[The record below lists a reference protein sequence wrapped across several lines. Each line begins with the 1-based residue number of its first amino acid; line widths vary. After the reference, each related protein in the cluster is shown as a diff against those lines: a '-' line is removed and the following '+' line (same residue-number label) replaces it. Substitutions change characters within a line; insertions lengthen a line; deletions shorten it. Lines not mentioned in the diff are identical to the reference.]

1 MKKYSVRGGNP
12 TDYGRIRKTMERIK
26 KATIADIV
34 FVLWVIA
41 LIVWVVAFVGWII
54 THIVTAL

>member
-1 MKKYSVRGGNP
+1 MKKYRVREGSLA
-12 TDYGRIRKTMERIK
+12 DYGRIRKTMARIK
-26 KATIADIV
+26 EATIADIV